1 MQFLYCFANASLT
14 LRIIDFV
21 SKVIAPG
28 LYTLTVIY
36 LIDRWVVQID
46 LKQDLL
52 PAVAGNF
59 KAVLDENGMPYQP
72 THLVKTALAGLEEGL
87 TPTEVMNRYQVVV
100 ISHGAP
106 SPEDLRCFRQRFVQ
120 GLGYCPINLV

>member
-1 MQFLYCFANASLT
+1 MQYLYCFANASLT
-14 LRIIDFV
+14 LRIIDYV
-21 SKVIAPG
+21 SKVVASRHH
-28 LYTLTVIY
+28 TLTVIY
-36 LIDRWVVQID
+36 LVDRWVVQID
-46 LKQDLL
+46 LQQAL
-52 PAVAGNF
+52 PPAQAADFN
-59 KAVLDENGMPYQP
+59 AVLDENGVPYQP
-72 THLVKTALAGLEEGL
+72 THLVGQALGGLEAGL